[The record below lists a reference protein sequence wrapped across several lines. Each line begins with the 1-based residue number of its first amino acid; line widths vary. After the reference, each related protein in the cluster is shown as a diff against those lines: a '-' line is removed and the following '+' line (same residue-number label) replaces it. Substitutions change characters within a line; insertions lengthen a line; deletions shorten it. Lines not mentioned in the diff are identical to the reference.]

1 MKKKIAC
8 GFFLA
13 LTLCAACAKEE
24 EEPEVVIE
32 PQTTQMRAI
41 CELATMDCYYHNVA
55 KFKEEDA
62 AGWFLW
68 KKDKQFWVEYS
79 GVVSVGIDAS
89 LVNIAVSKDRVAITM
104 PPAKILDCR
113 VDKDSLSEE
122 SFIVDGKSA
131 KVTAE
136 DQTEA
141 FKMAQENMEQ
151 TAADDSALL
160 TNAQQRAQKL
170 LEDYVKN
177 LGNAIEKQYTIDWV
191 YVDEEGN
198 KI

>member
-1 MKKKIAC
+1 MKKKIAFGCLIALMLCTSC
-8 GFFLA
+8 GG
-13 LTLCAACAKEE
+13 E

-68 KKDKQFWVEYS
+68 KKDKHFWVEYS